1 MPTTNDDADRL
12 RAAGQ
17 ALYGALWQR
26 ALSRALDVNERRVR
40 AWAARETRI
49 PPTIWDDL
57 HRLLTK
63 KAHDVAAQMAVIAEL
78 QKAMEEAANG

>member
-1 MPTTNDDADRL
+1 MPTKPDDADRL
-12 RAAGQ
+12 RAAGE

-49 PPTIWDDL
+49 PPTLWGDL
-57 HRLLTK
+57 YKLLETKRGQVMDQLHAVEELYRLK
-63 KAHDVAAQMAVIAEL
+63 KAFSA
-78 QKAMEEAANG
+78 